1 MMFINNDIMF
11 SICQLAEFQWKMY
24 SEFLKLTGSQE
35 EAERQTKIYM
45 GAFMAAGKDSNKD

>member
-1 MMFINNDIMF
+1 MFINNDIMF